1 MGSINFADPPTLD
14 EIDERIVALL
24 KKNGRATNQQI
35 AQDLKIAAATV
46 SARIRRL
53 EQTRAVRVVAVTDF
67 AALGYK
73 ALLALGIEVQGRAAE
88 DVGIDLAALDEVFSV
103 APRDGCTRH
112 RGPGRV
118 TRPRRS
124 AQFPARTADAH
135 PRHPQRFDRDR
146 GRRRQVQLRRGTHDM
161 TTPVLDE
168 LDRRIIGV
176 LSKDARV
183 SNRRIAALLGVTEGT
198 IRSRIKRLEQD
209 NLIRLTAVT
218 NVASV
223 GAPKVVLI
231 WIQAA
236 HSEVKDLCDKLAA
249 MPEIRS
255 VIILLGRCDILAVGL
270 FTSLEDVIAVANNR
284 ILALPGVRH
293 VETSIAVKTLK
304 YDIRAARITRDWH
317 APD

>member
-1 MGSINFADPPTLD
+1 
-14 EIDERIVALL
+14 
-24 KKNGRATNQQI
+24 
-35 AQDLKIAAATV
+35 
-46 SARIRRL
+46 
-53 EQTRAVRVVAVTDF
+53 
-67 AALGYK
+67 
-73 ALLALGIEVQGRAAE
+73 
-88 DVGIDLAALDEVFSV
+88 
-103 APRDGCTRH
+103 
-112 RGPGRV
+112 
-118 TRPRRS
+118 
-124 AQFPARTADAH
+124 
-135 PRHPQRFDRDR
+135 
-146 GRRRQVQLRRGTHDM
+146 M

-168 LDRRIIGV
+168 LDHRIIGV

-223 GAPKVVLI
+223 GGPKVVLI

-236 HSEVKDLCDKLAA
+236 HSDVKDLCDKLAA

-304 YDIRAARITRDWH
+304 YDIRAARITRRLARPRLDEGLVDLLSETDRAQRAADQVGVARH
-317 APD
+317 VRTRGVEIEPPLHQRA